1 MELQEKFN
9 KEVLTSIE
17 GLTDMSSIYKKC
29 LDMYCELVKIQS
41 DKIDLLEAQVNNL
54 KQQTK

>member
-1 MELQEKFN
+1 MGLQEQIN

-17 GLTDMSSIYKKC
+17 ALADMSSISKKC
-29 LDMYCELVKIQS
+29 LDMICELVKIQS

>member
-17 GLTDMSSIYKKC
+17 GLTDMSSISKKC
-29 LDMYCELVKIQS
+29 LDMICELVKIQS

-54 KQQTK
+54 KQQTT

>member
-17 GLTDMSSIYKKC
+17 GLTDMSSISKKC
-29 LDMYCELVKIQS
+29 LDMICELVKIQF

>member
-17 GLTDMSSIYKKC
+17 GLTDMSSISKKC
-29 LDMYCELVKIQS
+29 LDMICKLVKIQS

>member
-17 GLTDMSSIYKKC
+17 GLTDMSSISKKC
-29 LDMYCELVKIQS
+29 LDMICELVKIQS